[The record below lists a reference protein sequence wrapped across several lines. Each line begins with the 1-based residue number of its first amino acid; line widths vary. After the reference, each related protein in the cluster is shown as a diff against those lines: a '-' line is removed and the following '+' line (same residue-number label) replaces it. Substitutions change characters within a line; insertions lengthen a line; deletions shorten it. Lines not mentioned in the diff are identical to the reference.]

1 MNRFLCRSW
10 LCLLLILPGCALR
23 VGPKTVARDRFDY
36 SAALTNSL
44 KEQMLMNLVKIRY
57 LDPPTFL
64 DVAQVVATYT
74 FEGSASVNLPDWAG
88 AASGSAAGINGR
100 WAESP
105 TITYNPMAG
114 KRFSQSL
121 LQPISPLAIFSLVQ
135 AGWPIDN
142 VFSVSVRAINGLYA
156 TTNVEML
163 KKQGDIN
170 FYRLLKILHELQL
183 TEAFALRVQTK
194 EGAEAGLVVFRKHQV
209 DETTEAKAKEARKL
223 LGLNPETQEFNL
235 VYGATPIDDKEI
247 AMVTRSMLE
256 ILAEA
261 SAGVEVPATD
271 VEEGRVMKTFEK
283 ADLGEAA
290 KKFHIRVRSSA
301 DKPGLHDVY
310 AAVRYRGQW
319 FWVDDRDLP
328 SKRGMGF
335 LLTLFNL
342 AETGTT
348 AAPPVLTI
356 SKP

>member
-1 MNRFLCRSW
+1 MRPLLRALL
-10 LCLLLILPGCALR
+10 LCLLVVMPGCALR

-74 FEGSASVNLPDWAG
+74 FEGSASLNLPSWAG
-88 AASGSAAGINGR
+88 EASGSAAGASGR

-105 TITYNPMAG
+105 TITYNPMG
-114 KRFSQSL
+114 GEKFSKSL
-121 LQPISPLAIFSLVQ
+121 LKPISPVAIFSLVQ

-142 VFSVSVRAINGLYA
+142 VFLVGVRAINGLYA
-156 TTNVEML
+156 TSNVEIF
-163 KKQGDIN
+163 KKQGDID
-170 FYRLLKILHELQL
+170 FYRLLKLLRELQL
-183 TEAFALRVQTK
+183 AEAFALRIQK
-194 EGAEAGLVVFRKHQV
+194 KGEEEAGLMIFRHHQL
-209 DETTEAKAKEARKL
+209 DEATEAKVKDARKL
-223 LGLNPETQEFNL
+223 LGLNLESHEFSL
-235 VYGATPIDDKEI
+235 IYGATPTNDNEI

-271 VEEGRVMKTFEK
+271 VEEGRVMKLVGK
-283 ADLGEAA
+283 ADLDEAA
-290 KKFHIRVRSSA
+290 KRFHIRVRSTSNRP
-301 DKPGLHDVY
+301 DPRDVY
-310 AAVRYRGQW
+310 ATIRYRGQW
-319 FWVDDRDLP
+319 FWVDDRDLA
-328 SKRGMGF
+328 SKRGIGF

-348 AAPPVLTI
+348 ASPPVLTI